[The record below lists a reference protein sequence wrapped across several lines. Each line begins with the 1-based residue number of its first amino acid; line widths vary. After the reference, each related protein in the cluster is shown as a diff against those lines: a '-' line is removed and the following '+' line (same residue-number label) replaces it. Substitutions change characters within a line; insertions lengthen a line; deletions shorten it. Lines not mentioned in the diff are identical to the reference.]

1 MNNPSIWNRVAPAMA
16 LASTMTGS
24 ILAGLLLG
32 NWLDNWLVTG
42 LGAGT
47 GDALGGEPIFTALF
61 AFLGLIGG
69 AMILTR
75 RANATFD
82 PPPPDDSSA
91 NPSP

>member
-32 NWLDNWLVTG
+32 NWLDTR
-42 LGAGT
+42 LGNV
-47 GDALGGEPIFTALF
+47 LGSEPIFTAIL
-61 AFLGLIGG
+61 AFVGLVGG
-69 AMILTR
+69 AMVLTR
-75 RANATFD
+75 RAQATLD

-91 NPSP
+91 NPPS